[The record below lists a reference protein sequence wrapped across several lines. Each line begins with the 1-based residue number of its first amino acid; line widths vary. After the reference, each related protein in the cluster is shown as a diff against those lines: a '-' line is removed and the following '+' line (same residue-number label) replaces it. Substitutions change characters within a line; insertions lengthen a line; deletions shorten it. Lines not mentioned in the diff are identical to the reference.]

1 MTQTN
6 SSQPINFR
14 EAEISRLLN
23 YVRAGES
30 ASIIGVSGTGKS
42 NLFNHLL
49 DPQTQAYYLGDESSK
64 YIFMRVNFHYLPD
77 YSNRSVYSLMLEQF
91 ELLEERAEQLGLE
104 LQQIA
109 EIGRYHEALLDA
121 GGDLLKVQRYFK
133 QAVRILLRRS
143 ERQLVFLFDQFGDV
157 YQKADARLFS
167 NLRGL
172 REAYKYRISYLVFS
186 RSSLLPVATGEA
198 REEFYELMAPNVVGL
213 QPYSRA
219 DGTVM
224 LNRMAS
230 RYQSSLDKALTE
242 ILLDLTGGHA
252 GLLRAAYLAT
262 AQEQVEAPKNKNKKK
277 AISSLLDVT
286 NVGAECDKIWN
297 SISVEEQRLL
307 ARCALQATPKIDEKP
322 IQRQLE
328 LKGLLIKGKKPQLF
342 APLFG
347 SYVNQQEAL
356 WERPIYLEKPTR
368 RVWTLGKPTQTLTA
382 LEYSIFSSLY
392 ERMGEVISRDDI
404 ADVGWPD
411 ALGGISN
418 EAINA
423 VMSRLR
429 KKIEPDSNTPRFL
442 ENVRGQGYRL
452 NGE

>member
-1 MTQTN
+1 MTQSN
-6 SSQPINFR
+6 SSQPITFR

-77 YSNRSVYSLMLEQF
+77 FSNRSVYSLMLEQF

-104 LQQIA
+104 EEQIA

-133 QAVRILLRRS
+133 QSVRILLRRS

-186 RSSLLPVATGEA
+186 RSSLLPVATGELA

-230 RYQSSLDKALTE
+230 RYKSSLDKALTE

-252 GLLRAAYLAT
+252 GLLRAAYLAI
-262 AQEQVEAPKNKNKKK
+262 AQEQVKPPKSKKK
-277 AISSLLDVT
+277 AISTLLELT

-297 SISVEEQRLL
+297 SISVEEQRLF
-307 ARCALQATPKIDEKP
+307 ARCALQAPPTIDEKP

-328 LKGLLIKGKKPQLF
+328 LKGLLTTAKKPQLF
-342 APLFG
+342 SPLFAK
-347 SYVNQQEAL
+347 YVNQQEAL

-368 RVWTLGKPTQTLTA
+368 CVWTLGKPTKTLTA
-382 LEYSIFSSLY
+382 LEYSIFCLLY

-404 ADVGWPD
+404 AYIGWPD

>member
-1 MTQTN
+1 MTLSN
-6 SSQPINFR
+6 SSQPLTFR
-14 EAEISRLLN
+14 EAEIGRLLN

-49 DPQTQAYYLGDESSK
+49 DPQTQAYYLGDESSN

-77 YSNRSVYSLMLEQF
+77 YSNRSVYSLILEQF
-91 ELLEERAEQLGLE
+91 ELLEEEAEQMGLTLE
-104 LQQIA
+104 QIA

-121 GGDLLKVQRYFK
+121 GNDLLKVQRYFK

-157 YQKADARLFS
+157 YQKADPRLFS

-186 RSSLLPVATGEA
+186 RSSLLPVATGELA

-213 QPYSRA
+213 QPYNRA

-230 RYQSSLDKALTE
+230 RYQSPLDEALSDM
-242 ILLDLTGGHA
+242 LLDLTGGHA
-252 GLLRAAYLAT
+252 GLLRASYLAV
-262 AQEQVEAPKNKNKKK
+262 AQEEVERPKSKKK
-277 AISSLLDVT
+277 AISSLLEVD
-286 NVGAECDKIWN
+286 NVGVECDKIWN

-307 ARCALQATPKIDEKP
+307 ARCAHKATPTKDEKP
-322 IQRQLE
+322 IQRQIE
-328 LKGLLIKGKKPQLF
+328 LKGLLTTGKKPQLF
-342 APLFG
+342 SPLFAE
-347 SYVNQQEAL
+347 YVNQQEAL

-368 RVWTLGKPTQTLTA
+368 RVWILGKPTQTLTA
-382 LEYSIFSSLY
+382 LEYSIFCSLY

-404 ADVGWPD
+404 AYVGWPD

-429 KKIEPDSNTPRFL
+429 KKIEPDSKTPRFI